1 MKAWRVH
8 GAGAPSE
15 VLVLDDVE
23 IPVPGFGEVL
33 VHTSATVL
41 NYNEVDGCRGRYLTV
56 NPPLPYTLGMEA
68 VGVVEKAG
76 RGAER
81 WLRRRVVA
89 TAVGA
94 FGAHAEYMVA
104 PADMVF
110 DAPEGLD
117 DEEAAAFLFPFHLAH
132 KCILSSR

>member
-1 MKAWRVH
+1 MRAWRVH
-8 GAGAPSE
+8 RSGAPSE
-15 VLVLDDVE
+15 ALELDDIE
-23 IPVPGFGEVL
+23 EPVAGPGEVI
-33 VHTSATVL
+33 VRTTATVL

-56 NPPLPYTLGMEA
+56 NPPLPYILGMEA

-81 WLRRRVVA
+81 WLHRRVVA

-94 FGAHAEYMVA
+94 FGAHAEYVVA

-117 DEEAAAFLFPFHLAH
+117 DEE
-132 KCILSSR
+132 